1 MRTTAA
7 RRAALGSAAGLTL
20 LALAAPATAATGDAA
35 QLSVLH
41 GVPDLTVDVYV
52 NGELT
57 LDDFEPA
64 TLAGPLELPAG
75 AYSVALTAADAA
87 DDSEPVLGP
96 VDLPLE
102 AGGNYTAVAHLDAD
116 GAPTASF
123 FTNDT
128 STTAAGEG
136 RLTVRHTAAA
146 PEVDVLAAGEP
157 VITDLANGVE
167 QSLDLPAGTVPAAV
181 AAAGTTE
188 PVLGPVDVPVEEG
201 VNTIVYAWGSL
212 EDGTLDVATQTISGL
227 HSAPGGVPT
236 GLVPVDEPTVPAVA
250 LAAGLGALLLA
261 GAFGARRLA
270 RSRA

>member
-1 MRTTAA
+1 MSTT
-7 RRAALGSAAGLTL
+7 RRAGIGATAGLAL
-20 LALAAPATAATGDAA
+20 LALAAPASAATDDAA

-41 GVPDLTVDVYV
+41 GVPDLTVDVWV
-52 NGELT
+52 NGERT

-64 TLAGPLELPAG
+64 SLAGPLELPAG
-75 AYSVALTAADAA
+75 TYSVAITAADAE

-96 VDLPLE
+96 LDLPLE

-123 FTNDT
+123 FTNDI
-128 STTAAGEG
+128 SETAAGEG

-146 PEVDVLAAGEP
+146 PEVDILAGGEA
-157 VITDLANGVE
+157 VISGLANGSE
-167 QSLDLPAGTVPAAV
+167 ESLDLPAGTVPAAV

-201 VNTIVYAWGSL
+201 TSTIVYAWGSL
-212 EDGTLDVATQTISGL
+212 EDDTLDVATQTITGL
-227 HSAPGGVPT
+227 HSAPEGVPT
-236 GLVPVDEPTVPAVA
+236 GLVPVDEPAVPTAA

-261 GAFGARRLA
+261 AAVGARRLV
-270 RSRA
+270 RIRA

>member
-1 MRTTAA
+1 
-7 RRAALGSAAGLTL
+7 
-20 LALAAPATAATGDAA
+20 P
-35 QLSVLH
+35 LH
-41 GVPDLTVDVYV
+41 
-52 NGELT
+52 
-57 LDDFEPA
+57 
-64 TLAGPLELPAG
+64 
-75 AYSVALTAADAA
+75 
-87 DDSEPVLGP
+87 
-96 VDLPLE
+96 
-102 AGGNYTAVAHLDAD
+102 AD
-116 GAPTASF
+116 GAPTSPV
-123 FTNDT
+123 
-128 STTAAGEG
+128 STTAPAPTAPRDG
-136 RLTVRHTAAA
+136 RPTVRHPAAA
-146 PEVDVLAAGEP
+146 PEVDVPAGGEP
-157 VITDLANGVE
+157 VITDLANGAE

-270 RSRA
+270 RS